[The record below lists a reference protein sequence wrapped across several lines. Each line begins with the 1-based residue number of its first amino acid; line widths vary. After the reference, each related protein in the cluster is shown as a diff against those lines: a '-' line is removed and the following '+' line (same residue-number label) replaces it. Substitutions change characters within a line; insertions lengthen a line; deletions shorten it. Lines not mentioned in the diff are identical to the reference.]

1 MKRVI
6 IESPFR
12 GANAYQQER
21 NRRYALLCMKDSI
34 VRGEAPFLSHL
45 LYTQV
50 LDDRIKEERDLG
62 ISAGLVWGELAE
74 LTVVY
79 IDNGI
84 SEGMQ
89 FGIDHAAS
97 RGRSVEYRTIAD
109 GSQSLE
115 KYHKIK
121 LTELLVLVSDHF
133 NIPIA
138 DLVRKTRERPIVDA
152 RFVFCAVARELHPKL
167 SYQSIGYMLGYK
179 DHAAVMNAIMNVN
192 NVKDVRDKYL
202 SFCESKNLYLCL
214 QNQ

>member
-1 MKRVI
+1 MRRVI

-79 IDNGI
+79 TDNGI

-89 FGIDHAAS
+89 FGIDHAIS
-97 RGRSVEYRTIAD
+97 LGRIVEYRTIAD
-109 GSQSLE
+109 GSEGIE

-121 LTELLVLVSDHF
+121 LVELLVAVGNHF
-133 NIPIA
+133 NIPIS
-138 DLVRKTRERPIVDA
+138 DLMRKTKERTIVDA
-152 RFVFCAVARELHPKL
+152 RFVFCAVAKELHPNL
-167 SYQSIGYMLGYK
+167 SLSAIGYVIGYK
-179 DHAAVMNAIMNVN
+179 DHASVIHAIANVI
-192 NVKDVRDKYL
+192 NVKEVSAKYVE
-202 SFCESKNLYLCL
+202 FCDSKEIRPCL
-214 QNQ
+214 QSH